1 MIYVYKY
8 FKYAILCF
16 VSDFRFDVLWYALRY
31 AFPALMLY
39 RNSNHNP
46 IIDGKPWMSFPV
58 IEELEKILKNNQ
70 IVFEYGSGGS
80 TLFFSKRVKRVFS
93 IEHSKKWFD
102 LVKVEIENRGL
113 DNIDYKVIPP
123 SPCLEYSRDVVSEAN
138 AYISDDEASIGM
150 HYEDYVKEIEN
161 FPDHYFDL
169 VVIDGRARPSCI
181 DHAKN
186 KVKNGGV
193 ILLDQS
199 ERKHYFAS
207 INKLMATGDWK
218 KKSIAG
224 PLIYNLHFTEATFF
238 FKK

>member
-1 MIYVYKY
+1 M
-8 FKYAILCF
+8 
-16 VSDFRFDVLWYALRY
+16 
-31 AFPALMLY
+31 
-39 RNSNHNP
+39 
-46 IIDGKPWMSFPV
+46 
-58 IEELEKILKNNQ
+58 
-70 IVFEYGSGGS
+70 
-80 TLFFSKRVKRVFS
+80 
-93 IEHSKKWFD
+93 
-102 LVKVEIENRGL
+102 
-113 DNIDYKVIPP
+113 
-123 SPCLEYSRDVVSEAN
+123 VSEAN

-161 FPDHYFDL
+161 YPDHYFDL

-207 INKLMATGDWK
+207 INKLTATGDWK
-218 KKSIAG
+218 KKSITG